1 MGKEK
6 GGKKTKS
13 RLTTKKEKKVNSSLP
28 QWRSNAMELGPDAT
42 YVGSSPL
49 VRSQARLGRQGEA

>member
-28 QWRSNAMELGPDAT
+28 QWRSNAMELGADAT
-42 YVGSSPL
+42 YVGSFPL
-49 VRSQARLGRQGEA
+49 VRSWLG